1 MLELS
6 SLSLDTLSLT
16 PRDMGSGVFPSR
28 SVEVCRVVVELS
40 CQVAVEFLLSWPASS
55 ASAAVLNCVKA
66 RSGRQGEGVKDV
78 SRRFRSPRP
87 TLFHRL
93 GYRAPP
99 IHMLQRLRHNGL
111 PGTELQIHY
120 QPSLSSDTPTPR
132 SCRAHFEKN
141 LSRRRCN
148 T

>member
-66 RSGRQGEGVKDV
+66 RSGRQGEGVKDGYGLAGG
-78 SRRFRSPRP
+78 SA
-87 TLFHRL
+87 RL
-93 GYRAPP
+93 GR
-99 IHMLQRLRHNGL
+99 
-111 PGTELQIHY
+111 
-120 QPSLSSDTPTPR
+120 R
-132 SCRAHFEKN
+132 SF
-141 LSRRRCN
+141 
-148 T
+148 TV

>member
-1 MLELS
+1 MKEGLAG
-6 SLSLDTLSLT
+6 
-16 PRDMGSGVFPSR
+16 GSARLGRR
-28 SVEVCRVVVELS
+28 S
-40 CQVAVEFLLSWPASS
+40 FT
-55 ASAAVLNCVKA
+55 
-66 RSGRQGEGVKDV
+66 G
-78 SRRFRSPRP
+78 
-87 TLFHRL
+87 L

-141 LSRRRCN
+141 LIRRRCN

>member
-16 PRDMGSGVFPSR
+16 PRDMGSGVFPIPSR

-66 RSGRQGEGVKDV
+66 RSGRQGE
-78 SRRFRSPRP
+78 RSEGR
-87 TLFHRL
+87 
-93 GYRAPP
+93 
-99 IHMLQRLRHNGL
+99 
-111 PGTELQIHY
+111 
-120 QPSLSSDTPTPR
+120 
-132 SCRAHFEKN
+132 
-141 LSRRRCN
+141 
-148 T
+148 

>member
-1 MLELS
+1 MLDLELS
-6 SLSLDTLSLT
+6 SLSLGTLSLT

-78 SRRFRSPRP
+78 KAGGSA
-87 TLFHRL
+87 RL
-93 GYRAPP
+93 GR
-99 IHMLQRLRHNGL
+99 
-111 PGTELQIHY
+111 
-120 QPSLSSDTPTPR
+120 R
-132 SCRAHFEKN
+132 SF
-141 LSRRRCN
+141 
-148 T
+148 TV

>member
-66 RSGRQGEGVKDV
+66 RSGRQGEGVKVVDN
-78 SRRFRSPRP
+78 R
-87 TLFHRL
+87 
-93 GYRAPP
+93 
-99 IHMLQRLRHNGL
+99 
-111 PGTELQIHY
+111 
-120 QPSLSSDTPTPR
+120 
-132 SCRAHFEKN
+132 
-141 LSRRRCN
+141 
-148 T
+148 